1 MSYNSI
7 FIDLLK
13 YIDIEINTK
22 DKYISCKELCNAM
35 FKYLNDKS
43 ALEIITIMKNVIE
56 DENIDRSSKKIASVF
71 LEYTLFVIMCIN
83 KEKIEKKEIKE
94 KKEIIDAIDKQTKRV
109 TLAWENFIGAC

>member
-43 ALEIITIMKNVIE
+43 ALEIITIMKNIIE
-56 DENIDRSSKKIASVF
+56 DKNIDISSKKIASVF
-71 LEYTLFVIMCIN
+71 LEYTLFVIMCMN
-83 KEKIEKKEIKE
+83 KEKIEE

-109 TLAWENFIGAC
+109 TLAWENFISAC

>member
-1 MSYNSI
+1 MTYNSI

-71 LEYTLFVIMCIN
+71 LEYTLFVIMCMN
-83 KEKIEKKEIKE
+83 KEKIEE

-109 TLAWENFIGAC
+109 TLAWENFISAC